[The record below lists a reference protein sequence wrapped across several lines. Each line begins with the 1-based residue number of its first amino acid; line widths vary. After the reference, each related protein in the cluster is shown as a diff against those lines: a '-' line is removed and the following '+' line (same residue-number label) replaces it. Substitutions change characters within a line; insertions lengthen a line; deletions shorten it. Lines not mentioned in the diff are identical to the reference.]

1 MKRYTVG
8 DVMTTDVVTIRDRC
22 GYKEIV
28 ETLADHGLSAV
39 PVVDD
44 DRRVIG
50 VVSEADLLHKM
61 EYPGG
66 EPHARLLE
74 RKRVRVARDKADADD
89 AAHLM
94 TAPAVVVGPDA
105 SVGAAARLMDAEHV
119 KRLPV
124 VDDAGRIVGLVSRK
138 DLLGLFLRDDEDIRR
153 EVVDDVLVRVMWIDP
168 SRVSVSVEHGIVT
181 LDGTVERR
189 SSLSIIKEL
198 VARLAGVVD
207 VVANL
212 NYRVDDVRYP
222 YTNAS
227 YAA

>member
-8 DVMTTDVVTIRDRC
+8 DVMTTDVVTIRDTC

-44 DRRVIG
+44 DHRVIG

-66 EPHARLLE
+66 VPHARLLE
-74 RKRVRVARDKADADD
+74 RKRVRTARDKAGADD

-94 TAPAVVVGPDA
+94 TAPAVVVGPDT
-105 SVGAAARLMDAEHV
+105 SVGAAAKLMDAEHV

-124 VDDAGRIVGLVSRK
+124 VDDAGRIVGVVSRK
-138 DLLGLFLRDDEDIRR
+138 DLLGLYLRDDEDLRR
-153 EVVDDVLVRVMWIDP
+153 EVVDEVLVRVMWIDP
-168 SRVSVSVEHGIVT
+168 SRVTVSVEHGVVT

-189 SSLSIIKEL
+189 SSLSIINEL
-198 VARLAGVVD
+198 VARLPGVVD
-207 VVANL
+207 VAGNL
-212 NYRVDDVRYP
+212 NYRIDDVRYP
-222 YTNAS
+222 YTSAS

>member
-8 DVMTTDVVTIRDRC
+8 DVMTTDVVTIHDSY

-44 DRRVIG
+44 DRRVLG

-61 EYPGG
+61 EFPGWD
-66 EPHARLLE
+66 PHSRLLE
-74 RKRVRVARDKADADD
+74 RKRVRIARDKAGADD

-94 TAPAVVVGPDA
+94 TAPAVVVGPNT
-105 SVGAAARLMDAEHV
+105 SVTAAAKLMDDEHV

-124 VDDAGRIVGLVSRK
+124 VDDAGRIVGVVSRK
-138 DLLGLFLRDDEDIRR
+138 DLLSLFLRDDEDIRR
-153 EVVDDVLVRVMWIDP
+153 EVVDEVLVRVMWVDP
-168 SRVSVSVEHGIVT
+168 ARVNVSVDRGVVT

-189 SSLSIIKEL
+189 SSVSTIKGL
-198 VARLAGVVD
+198 VARLGGVVE
-207 VVANL
+207 VVGSL
-212 NYRVDDVRYP
+212 GYRIDDIRYP
-222 YTNAS
+222 YDSGS

>member
-8 DVMTTDVVTIRDRC
+8 QVMTTDVVTIHDTC

-61 EYPGG
+61 EFHSGG
-66 EPHARLLE
+66 PQARLLE
-74 RKRVRVARDKADADD
+74 RERVRVAREKAGADD

-94 TAPAVVVGPDA
+94 TAPAVVVGPDT
-105 SVGAAARLMDAEHV
+105 SVGAAAKLMDVEHMR
-119 KRLPV
+119 RLPV
-124 VDDAGRIVGLVSRK
+124 VDDDGRIVGVVSRK
-138 DLLGLFLRDDEDIRR
+138 DLLSLYLRDDEDIRR
-153 EVVDDVLVRVMWIDP
+153 EVVDEVLIRVMWIDP
-168 SRVSVSVEHGIVT
+168 ARVTVAVEQGIVT
-181 LDGTVERR
+181 LGGTVERR
-189 SSLSIIKEL
+189 SSLSIITEL

-207 VVANL
+207 VVAKL
-212 NYRVDDVRYP
+212 SYRIDDVRYP
-222 YTNAS
+222 YGSAS

>member
-1 MKRYTVG
+1 
-8 DVMTTDVVTIRDRC
+8 MTTDVVTIHDSY

-44 DRRVIG
+44 DRRVLG

-61 EYPGG
+61 EFPGWD
-66 EPHARLLE
+66 PHSRLLE
-74 RKRVRVARDKADADD
+74 RKRVRIARDKAGADD

-94 TAPAVVVGPDA
+94 TAPAVVVGPNT
-105 SVGAAARLMDAEHV
+105 SVTAAAKLMDDEHV

-124 VDDAGRIVGLVSRK
+124 VDDAGRIVGVVSRK
-138 DLLGLFLRDDEDIRR
+138 DLLSLFLRDDEDIRR
-153 EVVDDVLVRVMWIDP
+153 EVVDEVLVRVMWVDP
-168 SRVSVSVEHGIVT
+168 ARVNVSVDRGVVT

-189 SSLSIIKEL
+189 SSVSTIKGL
-198 VARLAGVVD
+198 VARLGGVVE
-207 VVANL
+207 VVGSL
-212 NYRVDDVRYP
+212 GYRIDDIRYP
-222 YTNAS
+222 YDSGS